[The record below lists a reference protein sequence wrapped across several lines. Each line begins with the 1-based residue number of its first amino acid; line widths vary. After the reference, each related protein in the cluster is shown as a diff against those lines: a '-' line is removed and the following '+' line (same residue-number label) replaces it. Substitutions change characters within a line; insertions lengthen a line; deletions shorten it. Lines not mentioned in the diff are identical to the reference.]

1 MFLQARTGHRSVE
14 MVRTPSRGLGL
25 SSRRLLRDRSTT
37 WYHLLSLLSLLL
49 AFLLDRLI
57 DLPVN

>member
-1 MFLQARTGHRSVE
+1 MMGRWFACLIFYCVRWNNKYDGVE

-37 WYHLLSLLSLLL
+37 
-49 AFLLDRLI
+49 
-57 DLPVN
+57 